1 MSKPPVS
8 RLTTNRLSV
17 YLRCLTDLEQRG
29 VRTISS
35 RKFAE
40 QFHLNSAQIRK
51 DLATFGEFGVR
62 GVGYGVRELKEHL
75 VQILGL
81 DREYRV
87 VILGAG
93 NLGLALAGYPGFN
106 VEGFRVVALLD
117 IDPARVERLREEG
130 WAAFPAGELGRV
142 VREERAN
149 MAILAVPASEG
160 QGVLDQ
166 VSATGIRAV
175 LNFCPVRLR
184 VPEGVELA
192 TVDLKVRLEGLA
204 YRLSR
209 GGRRE
214 ESGPDARGPLAK
226 RKSSRRRK
234 GKARS

>member
-1 MSKPPVS
+1 MNKPPVS

-35 RKFAE
+35 REFAE

-62 GVGYGVRELKEHL
+62 GVGYDVRELKEHL

-106 VEGFRVVALLD
+106 EGGFRVVALLD
-117 IDPARVERLREEG
+117 IDSARVERLREEG
-130 WAAFPAGELGRV
+130 WTAFPADELDRV

-149 MAILAVPASEG
+149 MAILAVPAAAG
-160 QGVLDQ
+160 QAALDR
-166 VSATGIRAV
+166 VSASGIRAV
-175 LNFCPVRLR
+175 LNFCPVQLR

-209 GGRRE
+209 GRGAGE
-214 ESGPDARGPLAK
+214 DEDA
-226 RKSSRRRK
+226 SRRAPARRKAPRRGK
-234 GKARS
+234 GKPRS

>member
-1 MSKPPVS
+1 MNKPPVS

-17 YLRCLTDLEQRG
+17 YLRCLSALEVKG
-29 VRTISS
+29 VTTISS
-35 RKFAE
+35 REFAE

-62 GVGYGVRELKEHL
+62 GVGYDVRELKEHL

-106 VEGFRVVALLD
+106 EGGFRVVGLLD
-117 IDPARVERLREEG
+117 ITPVRVTALREEG
-130 WAAFPAGELGRV
+130 WPAFPVDDLARV

-149 MAILAVPASEG
+149 MAILAVPAGAG
-160 QGVLDQ
+160 QASLDR
-166 VSATGIRAV
+166 VSAVGIRAV
-175 LNFCPVRLR
+175 LNFCPVQLR
-184 VPEGVELA
+184 VPSGIELA

-209 GGRRE
+209 GGRGAE
-214 ESGPDARGPLAK
+214 GPEPKEKPRARK
-226 RKSSRRRK
+226 KSPRRK
-234 GKARS
+234 TTKPRG